1 MLGPHYISQ
10 KPDKARAH
18 YPPKP
23 TGFVASL
30 IDGLGDKFVRPE
42 PDPVPNLK
50 ARARP
55 EPKISDLMKQLT
67 NYRVM
72 KLDSWHSNLEL
83 TTAEI

>member
-10 KPDKARAH
+10 KPDKARAQ

-23 TGFVASL
+23 AGFVENL
-30 IDGLGDKFVRPE
+30 IGSIIKNIIYSFQKPDGLGDKYVKPE

-55 EPKISDLMKQLT
+55 VPGPSPKILSPFQL
-67 NYRVM
+67 
-72 KLDSWHSNLEL
+72 
-83 TTAEI
+83 